1 RDFMLLFLKS
11 IPRLYRSARKDL
23 SRHFPMAFSSAL
35 SIGIA
40 LLIAMLLVV
49 VAANINRFTNSIEE
63 ELVIQ
68 ASISPTLAES
78 SKESLREQ
86 IAQIDGIES
95 VQFSSKEEE
104 LDKLIQEN
112 GDVFSRYAE
121 EGRNPLYDIYIIE
134 VRDPEH
140 IDEIS
145 AAVEEIP
152 GINAV
157 NYGGGAITKLVS
169 IFQVLRRYGSVLVL
183 FMILLAIFLIRNT
196 IKMTIHVRKDEIA
209 IMRQVG
215 AYNWYITTPFVLEGM
230 VIGAWGALIP
240 ALLVGIGYPLFYQ
253 GMHGVFISDLFQLLA
268 PFPFVVWI
276 VLGLFAIGLGT
287 GMIGSFLAVRKYV
300 RWIR

>member
-1 RDFMLLFLKS
+1 
-11 IPRLYRSARKDL
+11 
-23 SRHFPMAFSSAL
+23 MAFSSAL

-157 NYGGGAITKLVS
+157 NYGGG
-169 IFQVLRRYGSVLVL
+169 
-183 FMILLAIFLIRNT
+183 
-196 IKMTIHVRKDEIA
+196 
-209 IMRQVG
+209 
-215 AYNWYITTPFVLEGM
+215 
-230 VIGAWGALIP
+230 
-240 ALLVGIGYPLFYQ
+240 
-253 GMHGVFISDLFQLLA
+253 
-268 PFPFVVWI
+268 
-276 VLGLFAIGLGT
+276 
-287 GMIGSFLAVRKYV
+287 
-300 RWIR
+300 